1 MQRAGVLAMRA
12 FSSTDLANRTG
23 DVLAV
28 AAVEPVEI
36 QRHGKPRFVLMSRD
50 RYERLTGG
58 QTQQAHHID
67 DLPTDLRALLSDAL
81 QKELDDDQ

>member
-50 RYERLTGG
+50 HYDRLTGG
-58 QTQQAHHID
+58 QSQQAHRID
-67 DLPTDLRALLSDAL
+67 DLPPDLRALLVDAL
-81 QKELDDDQ
+81 QKDTEDDR